1 MGRLKNLRS
10 IDEGLC
16 RAVRICCV
24 GSVAAY
30 KELMSP
36 TTNLI
41 INGGPETMM
50 ITQSVCPIEAE
61 KGL

>member
-1 MGRLKNLRS
+1 MGRLKNFRG

-30 KELMSP
+30 MELMSP

-41 INGGPETMM
+41 INGGATPARCAPGDFYGA
-50 ITQSVCPIEAE
+50 S
-61 KGL
+61 G